1 MLTVRNLFYPILAL
15 SLIILHGC
23 AGGGHRG
30 PYHLSGPRPVTTCFY
45 NFNEVYQDRIYPVLS
60 DAPGVTAIERCWSA
74 CKHQQ
79 PCLCYTLTY
88 DGPMDELIAWLNQ
101 RLPVNKAIPFRC
113 LAKGPNK
120 LEVTFDAG
128 FK

>member
-1 MLTVRNLFYPILAL
+1 MPTKRFFLFSMLTL
-15 SLIILHGC
+15 SLIFMQSC

-30 PYHLSGPRPVTTCFY
+30 SYRIQGPRPVTTCFY
-45 NFNEVYQDRIYPVLS
+45 NSTEIYQDRIYPALS
-60 DAPGVTAIERCWSA
+60 EAPGVTAIKRCWTS

-79 PCLCYTLTY
+79 ACLCYTLTY
-88 DGPMDELIAWLNQ
+88 DGPIDELSAWLNQ

-113 LAKGPNK
+113 VAKDSNY
-120 LEVTFDAG
+120 LEITFDSG